1 MQLGYF
7 MMPMHPLGSQPA
19 VTLEQDLRQV
29 ERLDRLGYSEVW
41 VGEHFTTEWENI
53 PAPDLFIAAAL
64 QHTQQIT
71 FGTGV
76 SCMPNHS
83 PFILAHRIAQL
94 DQMARGRF
102 IWGVGAGSFI
112 GDMEVVGI
120 DPRTPYRREL
130 ENDAVDLVLKLWDAP
145 EPGLYEQHNWR
156 FNVPAPDPE
165 IGKHTYYRPYQLPHP
180 PIAVAGSSEASDSLT
195 HAGERGWIPM
205 SSSLVC
211 RRLLQTHWRAYEQG
225 AARAGLP
232 AERSIWRIARTVHVA
247 ESTEQARREAL
258 DGAIGRDFRE
268 YFLRSARK
276 GGRLGIF
283 KQDPSLA
290 DDAVTPEYLLD
301 DSWIVGDPEE
311 CARQIR
317 ALYDAVG
324 GFGVLLAMA
333 SDWPD
338 PAVWDRSMTLLAA
351 EVMPRVADLGVAS
364 AVDAARAAV

>member
-1 MQLGYF
+1 MKLGYF
-7 MMPMHPLGSQPA
+7 MMPMHPPGSDPA
-19 VTLEQDLRQV
+19 VTLKQDLQQV
-29 ERLDRLGYSEVW
+29 ERLDRLGYQEAW
-41 VGEHFTTEWENI
+41 IGEHFTTEWENI

-64 QHTQQIT
+64 QHTEQII

-130 ENDAVDLVLKLWDAP
+130 ENDAIDLVLKLWDAP
-145 EPGLYEQHNWR
+145 APGLYEQHNWR
-156 FNVPAPDPE
+156 FNVPAPDLE
-165 IGKHTYYRPYQLPHP
+165 IGKHAYYRPYQLPHP

-211 RRLLQTHWRAYEQG
+211 QRLLETHWRAYEQG
-225 AARAGLP
+225 AARSGRS
-232 AERSIWRIARTVHVA
+232 AERPVWRIARTVHVA

-276 GGRLGIF
+276 GGRLGVF
-283 KQDPSLA
+283 KQDPAMA

-301 DSWIVGDPEE
+301 NSWIVGDPEE

-317 ALYDAVG
+317 ALHEAVG

-333 SDWPD
+333 GDWPE
-338 PAVWDRSMTLLAA
+338 PAIWDRSMTLLAT
-351 EVMPRVADLGVAS
+351 EVLPRLAGLELPVPATP
-364 AVDAARAAV
+364 